1 MGRELHLSLL
11 EQIFIFLFH
20 LLFHVGVLYNV
31 N

>member
-1 MGRELHLSLL
+1 MSRELLLSLL

-20 LLFHVGVLYNV
+20 LLFHVDVLCNV